1 MNNHIPFNSKNLFL
15 SFSFVTLSVLLF
27 LSSLNFLNRYFYF
40 LFLAFFIFFFFN
52 NKSIS
57 FTPTIVVLFFLSI
70 SFVLF
75 DTIVVDSFL
84 SAIKQFVYPLSYL
97 LGLNCIK
104 CSTYGYA
111 ETKETTEKLFLSF
124 TFIISVGILI
134 HIILNLILN
143 WDANERNML
152 DFWIGNISSATSNAA
167 LFCFGIGCL
176 PAFFLNKTIKP
187 LKIFAVASL
196 IFFIVFA
203 LMLAVRTFFLL
214 FAITFLCVFVYY
226 IFSTNN
232 KAQSL
237 KTFLIVL
244 LIIVLLVVLFQ
255 NNIFGIKESFENT
268 NFFERFFGNHSTMDI
283 DEDSRLS
290 NKSRYFAIMG
300 NFPWGGGHIRDELNG
315 AYAHE
320 LYLDTYNRAGIIP
333 YILLIVFVFGS
344 TFRAFRLVASKKF
357 SILTNCLILGLFI
370 SINIEFFIE
379 PVIEGMP
386 WLLPTFCILCG
397 MTDYMVNYEP
407 MDSIKY

>member
-1 MNNHIPFNSKNLFL
+1 M
-15 SFSFVTLSVLLF
+15 
-27 LSSLNFLNRYFYF
+27 
-40 LFLAFFIFFFFN
+40 
-52 NKSIS
+52 
-57 FTPTIVVLFFLSI
+57 
-70 SFVLF
+70 
-75 DTIVVDSFL
+75 
-84 SAIKQFVYPLSYL
+84 
-97 LGLNCIK
+97 
-104 CSTYGYA
+104 
-111 ETKETTEKLFLSF
+111 
-124 TFIISVGILI
+124 
-134 HIILNLILN
+134 
-143 WDANERNML
+143 
-152 DFWIGNISSATSNAA
+152 
-167 LFCFGIGCL
+167 
-176 PAFFLNKTIKP
+176 
-187 LKIFAVASL
+187 
-196 IFFIVFA
+196 
-203 LMLAVRTFFLL
+203 
-214 FAITFLCVFVYY
+214 
-226 IFSTNN
+226 
-232 KAQSL
+232 
-237 KTFLIVL
+237 
-244 LIIVLLVVLFQ
+244 IIVLLVVLFQ